1 MNMMNKKLTRNYPGG
16 PMQYLEDWEKASI
29 KYCKIL
35 LKTKCEFADDTK
47 GGFFLARFNVK
58 DYTSI
63 IIDSTADY
71 TETFDELLALLR
83 RRFSRKNNLDT
94 KNGVANANLAQYN
107 PTTNSQTQVY
117 SVTED
122 NARVMRTLANAAT
135 NASIRNNNQNLSWRM
150 PENLWR
156 EATPEQR

>member
-1 MNMMNKKLTRNYPGG
+1 
-16 PMQYLEDWEKASI
+16 MQIS
-29 KYCKIL
+29 
-35 LKTKCEFADDTK
+35 LKKCEFSDDTK
-47 GGFFLARFNVK
+47 RGLFLARFNVK
-58 DYTSI
+58 EYTSI

-83 RRFSRKNNLDT
+83 RRLSINNNLDA
-94 KNGVANANLAQYN
+94 KNGAANANHAQYN

-122 NARVMRTLANAAT
+122 NARVMRTMANAAT
-135 NASIRNNNQNLSWRM
+135 NASIRNNNQTGSWRV
-150 PENLWR
+150 PDNLWR